1 MSSLAGADIY
11 HGAWVDWSR
20 GAVLGSTVTLSSRY
34 ASILTA
40 FLALFVTV
48 VGSCLWRISSFII
61 HQYSSSPDAKDGL
74 HHQHQLIFR
83 NTGSPAEAAKS
94 FTEIAW
100 HWRRSSLKAWARSL
114 PLALFALVFLLA
126 FSAASILTGLVTRA
140 AGSQR
145 LIVSDGC
152 GYWALDESAS
162 AVDRQLALQTKD
174 LNDTILAATYARQC
188 YGEEAGLNKL
198 RCSMYTK
205 PSIDW
210 TASEVDCPFGGSIC
224 SSPRAFKLDSGI
236 IDSHLDLGMNA
247 PDSGRVGFRKVTTCS
262 PLKVTPEYVSV
273 ITSTGDDGLGVEG
286 DRIRQYQYGTYSA
299 VGMGDNVTYLYNQH
313 AYIDGFGYE
322 LV

>member
-1 MSSLAGADIY
+1 MSALTGAEIY
-11 HGAWVDWSR
+11 TGAWVDWSR
-20 GAVLGSTVTLSSRY
+20 GAVLGSTVTLSARY
-34 ASILTA
+34 ASVLTA
-40 FLALFVTV
+40 FLALFVTI

-74 HHQHQLIFR
+74 HHQHQLVFR
-83 NTGSPAEAAKS
+83 NTGSPAEAAKT

-100 HWRRSSLKAWARSL
+100 HWRRNGLKAWMRSI

-145 LIVSDGC
+145 LIVSDEC
-152 GYWALDESAS
+152 GFWALDQSAS
-162 AVDRQLALQTKD
+162 ALDRQLAMQTKD

-188 YGEEAGLNKL
+188 YGQETGLNKL

-205 PSIDW
+205 RSIDW
-210 TASEVDCPFGGSIC
+210 TASEVDCPFDDSIC
-224 SSPRAFKLDSGI
+224 SAPRALKLDSGV
-236 IDSHLDLGMNA
+236 IDSHMDLGINA

-273 ITSTGDDGLGVEG
+273 VTSTGTDGLGVEG
-286 DRIRQYQYGTYSA
+286 DRIREYQYGTYSGA
-299 VGMGDNVTYLYNQH
+299 DMGDNVTYMYNQH